1 MNQNELLKAKG
12 ELHVVLNRVD
22 GSVEQFDVKN
32 LVVDN
37 GLNYIVERMKNDSG
51 DTGGLAKM
59 SHMALGSD
67 NTAATAADSTL
78 GSELARVAF
87 TSATVTNNEIVYV
100 ATFGAGVATGNV
112 YEAGIF
118 NASSGG
124 VMLCHTV
131 FGLITKAAGD
141 SMTVT
146 WTITVS

>member
-12 ELHVVLNRVD
+12 ELHVVLNRAD

-67 NTAATAADSTL
+67 NTAANAADSTL